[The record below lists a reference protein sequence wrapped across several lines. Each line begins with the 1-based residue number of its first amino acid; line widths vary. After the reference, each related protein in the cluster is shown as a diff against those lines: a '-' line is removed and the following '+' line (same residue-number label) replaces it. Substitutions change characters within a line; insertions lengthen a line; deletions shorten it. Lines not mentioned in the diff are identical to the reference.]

1 MDTNNDKIQT
11 AILGAGIT
19 GMTSAYWLHRKNVP
33 VRVFEADDDI
43 GGASRTIH
51 FHDFL
56 FDLGGHRFYTRN
68 KEVLKLIDDLL
79 GKEMVT
85 VSRISRIFL
94 NDRFVD
100 YPLGFFN
107 ALGALGPVTSMA
119 VAFSYAAEKFTQLFH
134 TPPEVT
140 FEQWVVSRFGRRLY
154 EIYFK
159 PYSEKVWG
167 IPCSELGADFAA
179 QRIKG
184 MSFREALKNMFIK
197 KNAPA
202 SLVSQF
208 IYPSRGFGRIHESMA
223 EALPSGSVEVD
234 ARVVK
239 VEHDDGR
246 ITHVTCQ
253 KNGVEYRSAVEQVIS
268 TIPVTELVK
277 CLSPAAPK
285 EVLAAAANLKYRDM
299 VIIFLTLDREQVTP
313 DHWIYFPTDP
323 FISRFHEPKNWSKK
337 MAPEGKTSL
346 VVEVFC
352 FEDEPV
358 FKEADPVL
366 VERATKRLV
375 ELGLIQKQDVSGS
388 LVIRLKKAYPLY
400 VHDYQQY
407 TQTIFEY
414 LGAFKNL
421 QLAGRNG
428 RYKYTSAD
436 YYIEMGLRAAE
447 NTMGANHDLDL
458 IASSKEYA
466 EK

>member
-1 MDTNNDKIQT
+1 MDIKNDTVPT

-19 GMTSAYWLHRKNVP
+19 GMTSAYWLHRKNMP
-33 VRVFEADDDI
+33 VRVLEADDVI
-43 GGASRTIH
+43 GGASRTVH
-51 FHDFL
+51 FNGFL

-68 KEVLKLIDDLL
+68 EEVLKLIDGLL
-79 GKEMVT
+79 GEEVIT

-107 ALGALGPVTSMA
+107 ALGALGPATSMA
-119 VAFSYAAEKFTQLFH
+119 VAFSYAWEKFTHLFH
-134 TPPEVT
+134 SPPQAT

-202 SLVSQF
+202 SLVSRF
-208 IYPSRGFGRIHESMA
+208 LYPSRGFGRIHESMG
-223 EALPSGSVEVD
+223 EALPPGSVEVG

-246 ITHVTCQ
+246 ITHVTHQ
-253 KNGVEYRSAVEQVIS
+253 KNGVEYRSAVDRVIS
-268 TIPVTELVK
+268 TIPVTDLVR

-285 EVLAAAANLKYRDM
+285 EVLEAAASLKYRDM

-323 FISRFHEPKNWSKK
+323 FISRFHEPKNWSRK

-358 FKEADPVL
+358 FKEADSIL
-366 VERATKRLV
+366 VGRATKRLV
-375 ELGLIQKQDVSGS
+375 ELGLIQEKDVCGS

-400 VHDYQQY
+400 VKGYQQY
-407 TQTIFEY
+407 TRSIFEY

-447 NTMGANHDLDL
+447 NAMGADHDLDL